1 MAATSTAVG
10 AVPECNTSMYMQRLE
25 GRTSEGG
32 HGHKEGDIRSNECK
46 QRGGRGSLPP
56 TQAPQGR
63 PRAVVCP
70 QCGFV
75 RRALRVLSH
84 ATARRRILRSE
95 EASQSS
101 FSQPAGTPALSL
113 VDPPP
118 SPSTT
123 LEREQPC
130 RSTADGTTPINL
142 CEKV

>member
-1 MAATSTAVG
+1 MAATSAAVG

-32 HGHKEGDIRSNECK
+32 HGQDEGGHRERT
-46 QRGGRGSLPP
+46 QRVQSGGAGALPHP
-56 TQAPQGR
+56 TGPTAPP

-113 VDPPP
+113 VEGI
-118 SPSTT
+118 
-123 LEREQPC
+123 ERARRQ
-130 RSTADGTTPINL
+130 D
-142 CEKV
+142 